1 MHPFIVIGVKP
12 TIGPE
17 QGHKA
22 VEPVKLGRRRDLTFK
37 HDNKRQ
43 DKVHLGME
51 RQIQQPPSQLQL
63 TDQKQVRLIN

>member
-17 QGHKA
+17 QGYKA
-22 VEPVKLGRRRDLTFK
+22 VESIKLGRGRDLTFK

-43 DKVHLGME
+43 DKVH
-51 RQIQQPPSQLQL
+51 
-63 TDQKQVRLIN
+63 